1 MMNHEGEGKLSAA
14 DPKKLWATMLQVWD
28 YEHTDRGFV
37 TEERIINDIDKVA
50 QAICQVIAHSGT
62 VVKALDKRN
71 GHRKVASRLFLA
83 GKLLPQAAA
92 ALRDQYKMWEGLSGP
107 RPAAPAGP
115 AGQA

>member
-1 MMNHEGEGKLSAA
+1 MISTHSARCGECVDTTCAVSAPTVA
-14 DPKKLWATMLQVWD
+14 DSIKPPGV
-28 YEHTDRGFV
+28 
-37 TEERIINDIDKVA
+37 NDIDKVA